1 MAFRTALRRVA
12 AVNAPVTRLGAGAV
26 AVSRRSY
33 ATTQLTHPDPT
44 EDSASGKMVR
54 EHVPYMVTTYSRP
67 PPVFVKGKGS
77 YLWDLEDRKYLD
89 FTSGIAV
96 NSLGHCDEEFSR
108 IIAEQV
114 RLSSHLPSFHLK
126 LSHKRQN
133 S

>member
-12 AVNAPVTRLGAGAV
+12 AVNAAPAVRLGAV
-26 AVSRRSY
+26 ARRSY
-33 ATTQLTHPDPT
+33 ATAGQLTHPDPT

-96 NSLGHCDEEFSR
+96 NSLGHCDEEFSK

-114 RLSSHLPSFHLK
+114 RLSFSRHFTPFCILDH
-126 LSHKRQN
+126 
-133 S
+133 

>member
-12 AVNAPVTRLGAGAV
+12 AVNAAAPTTRLAGAGA
-26 AVSRRSY
+26 RRAY
-33 ATTQLTHPDPT
+33 ATTQITHPDPT
-44 EDSASGKMVR
+44 EDSVSGKFVR
-54 EHVPYMVTTYSRP
+54 ESAPYMVTTYSRP

-96 NSLGHCDEEFSR
+96 NSLGHCDEEFSK

-114 RLSSHLPSFHLK
+114 RHSSPPFLLPSPK
-126 LSHKRQN
+126 SRD